1 MAARGAAP
9 WTALAG
15 RETTMRRRQF
25 IALLSGVSAW
35 PGAVLA
41 QTRKRPLV
49 GWLYYSR
56 NELAARYLGLVLD
69 GLRELG
75 QIEGRDF
82 EMVYRSAD
90 GLVERLP
97 RAAEELV
104 QLNPD
109 IIIASATI
117 QAVAAKKAT
126 DTIPIVVPVLADPV
140 GLSLVASEAR
150 PGGNVTGI
158 APYVK
163 GLPAKQLE
171 LAREVV
177 PGATRIGLV
186 DDVNDPKAHP
196 QRREIETAGKE
207 LEIKIV
213 PAEVRTASNI
223 GSAYEALAA
232 DGVEVVVVEQSS
244 MLIVARKEIA
254 EAAAAKK
261 LPTVYGYREHVEAG
275 GLISYGVN
283 LNSCFH
289 RAAYYVDKILKGAK
303 PGDLPVEFPTHIE
316 LLINL
321 KTAKALSLEIP
332 PTLLARADE
341 VIE

>member
-1 MAARGAAP
+1 
-9 WTALAG
+9 
-15 RETTMRRRQF
+15 
-25 IALLSGVSAW
+25 
-35 PGAVLA
+35 
-41 QTRKRPLV
+41 
-49 GWLYYSR
+49 
-56 NELAARYLGLVLD
+56 
-69 GLRELG
+69 
-75 QIEGRDF
+75 
-82 EMVYRSAD
+82 MVYRSAN
-90 GLVERLP
+90 LQVERLP
-97 RAAEELV
+97 KAAEELV

-109 IIIASATI
+109 IIVAPATL

-140 GLSLVASEAR
+140 GLGFVASEAR

-177 PGATRIGLV
+177 PGARRIGLV

-196 QRREIETAGKE
+196 QRREIEATGKE

-213 PAEVRTASNI
+213 PAEVRTAGDI
-223 GSAYEALAA
+223 GSAYDALAA
-232 DGVEVVVVEQSS
+232 GGVEVVIVEQSN
-244 MLIVARKEIA
+244 MLVVLRKQIA

-289 RAAYYVDKILKGAK
+289 RAAYYVDRILKGTK
-303 PGDLPVEFPTHIE
+303 PGDLPVEFPE
-316 LLINL
+316 RRFASQQNSPRLRA
-321 KTAKALSLEIP
+321 KTGREQMQQHAVRGRQSYSI
-332 PTLLARADE
+332 TSSARASSIGGISRPSATAGLRLMISSTFRGRLH
-341 VIE
+341 VLAAG

>member
-1 MAARGAAP
+1 
-9 WTALAG
+9 
-15 RETTMRRRQF
+15 MRRREF
-25 IALLSGVSAW
+25 VGLFAAIATS
-35 PGAVLA
+35 PQTVLA
-41 QTRKRPLV
+41 QTTKKRPLV
-49 GWLYYSR
+49 GWLYYNR
-56 NELAARYLGLVLD
+56 TNLVARYLGLVLD
-69 GLRELG
+69 GMRELG
-75 QIEGRDF
+75 DIEGRDF
-82 EMVYRSAD
+82 EMVYTSAD
-90 GLVERLP
+90 GHVERLP
-97 RAAEELV
+97 KAAEELV
-104 QLNPD
+104 QLKPD

-117 QAVAAKKAT
+117 QAVALKKAT
-126 DTIPIVVPVLADPV
+126 DTIPIVVPVLADPI
-140 GLSLVASEAR
+140 GLGFVANEAR

-196 QRREIETAGKE
+196 QRREIEAAGKK
-207 LEIKIV
+207 LEIKIL
-213 PAEVRTASNI
+213 PAEVRTAGDI

-232 DGVEVVVVEQSS
+232 GGVEVVIVEQSS
-244 MLIVARKEIA
+244 MLIVSRKQIA

-261 LPTVYGYREHVEAG
+261 LPSVYGYREHVEAG

-283 LNSCFH
+283 LDSCYH
-289 RAAYYVDKILKGAK
+289 RAAYYVDRILKGTK
-303 PGDLPVEFPTHIE
+303 PGDLPVEFPTRIE
-316 LLINL
+316 LVINL
-321 KTAKALSLEIP
+321 KIARALGLTIP

>member
-1 MAARGAAP
+1 MHRRRFITLLGGAA
-9 WTALAG
+9 A
-15 RETTMRRRQF
+15 
-25 IALLSGVSAW
+25 VW
-35 PGAVLA
+35 PHAVLA
-41 QTRKRPLV
+41 QTKKRPLV
-49 GWLYYSR
+49 GWLSYSQSD
-56 NELAARYLGLVLD
+56 LAAGYLEQLLKRM
-69 GLRELG
+69 RELG
-75 QIEGRDF
+75 LIGGRDF
-82 EMVYRSAD
+82 DMVYRSAEAD
-90 GLVERLP
+90 VERLP

-109 IIIASATI
+109 IIVATATL

-126 DTIPIVVPVLADPV
+126 NTIPIVVPVLADPV
-140 GLSLVASEAR
+140 GLGFVASEAR
-150 PGGNVTGI
+150 PSGNVTGI
-158 APYVK
+158 APYVE

-196 QRREIETAGKE
+196 QRREIEAAGKE

-213 PAEVRTASNI
+213 LAQVSTANDI
-223 GSAYEALAA
+223 GSAYDALAA
-232 DGVEVVVVEQSS
+232 AGVEVVVVEQSN
-244 MLIVARKEIA
+244 MLIASRKQIA
-254 EAAAAKK
+254 EAAAAKR

-289 RAAYYVDKILKGAK
+289 RAAYYVDRILKGAK
-303 PGDLPVEFPTHIE
+303 PGDLPVEFPTEIE
-316 LLINL
+316 LVINL
-321 KTAKALSLEIP
+321 KTAKALGLTIP
-332 PTLLARADE
+332 PRLLTRADE

>member
-1 MAARGAAP
+1 
-9 WTALAG
+9 
-15 RETTMRRRQF
+15 MRRRQF
-25 IALLSGVSAW
+25 IALVGGVSAW
-35 PGAVLA
+35 PLVVLA

-56 NELAARYLGLVLD
+56 NELVARYLGLVLD

-82 EMVYRSAD
+82 EMVYTSAD
-90 GLVERLP
+90 GHVERLP
-97 RAAEELV
+97 KAAQELV
-104 QLNPD
+104 QRNPD

-140 GLSLVASEAR
+140 GLGFVASEAR

-196 QRREIETAGKE
+196 QRREIEAAGKG

-213 PAEVRTASNI
+213 PAEVGTASDI
-223 GSAYEALAA
+223 GSAYEALAVA
-232 DGVEVVVVEQSS
+232 GVQVVVVEQSS
-244 MLIVARKEIA
+244 MLIVSRKQIA

-289 RAAYYVDKILKGAK
+289 RAAYYVDKILHGTKA
-303 PGDLPVEFPTHIE
+303 GDLPVEFPTN
-316 LLINL
+316 INSSSISKPRKPSASPCRQL
-321 KTAKALSLEIP
+321 CSPA
-332 PTLLARADE
+332 PTR
-341 VIE
+341 

>member
-1 MAARGAAP
+1 
-9 WTALAG
+9 
-15 RETTMRRRQF
+15 MRRREF
-25 IALLSGVSAW
+25 IGLLAAIAIS
-35 PGAVLA
+35 PQAVPA
-41 QTRKRPLV
+41 QTTKKRPLV
-49 GWLYYSR
+49 GWLYYS
-56 NELAARYLGLVLD
+56 ESDVVARFLGSLLK
-69 GLRELG
+69 GMRELG

-82 EMVYRSAD
+82 EMVYRSAN
-90 GLVERLP
+90 LQVERLP
-97 RAAEELV
+97 KAAEELV

-109 IIIASATI
+109 IIVAPATLR
-117 QAVAAKKAT
+117 AVAAKKAT

-140 GLSLVASEAR
+140 GLGFVASEAR

-177 PGATRIGLV
+177 PGARRIGLV

-196 QRREIETAGKE
+196 QRREIEATGKE

-213 PAEVRTASNI
+213 PAEVRTAGDI
-223 GSAYEALAA
+223 GSAYDALAA
-232 DGVEVVVVEQSS
+232 GGVEVVIVEQSN
-244 MLIVARKEIA
+244 MLVVLRKQIA

-289 RAAYYVDKILKGAK
+289 RAAYYVDRILKGTK
-303 PGDLPVEFPTHIE
+303 PGDLPVEFPTRIE
-316 LLINL
+316 LVINL
-321 KTAKALSLEIP
+321 TTAKALGLTMP
-332 PTLLARADE
+332 PGLLVAADE

>member
-1 MAARGAAP
+1 
-9 WTALAG
+9 
-15 RETTMRRRQF
+15 MRRREF
-25 IALLSGVSAW
+25 IGLLAAIAIS
-35 PGAVLA
+35 PQAVLA
-41 QTRKRPLV
+41 QTTKKRPLV
-49 GWLYYSR
+49 GWLYYS
-56 NELAARYLGLVLD
+56 ESDVVAGFLGSLLK
-69 GLRELG
+69 GMRELG

-82 EMVYRSAD
+82 EMVYRSAN
-90 GLVERLP
+90 LQVERLP
-97 RAAEELV
+97 KAAEELV

-109 IIIASATI
+109 IIVAPATL

-140 GLSLVASEAR
+140 GLGFVASEAR

-177 PGATRIGLV
+177 PGARRIGLV

-196 QRREIETAGKE
+196 QRREIEATGKE

-213 PAEVRTASNI
+213 PAEARTAGDI
-223 GSAYEALAA
+223 GSAYDALAA
-232 DGVEVVVVEQSS
+232 GGVEVVIVEQSN
-244 MLIVARKEIA
+244 MLVVLRKQIA
-254 EAAAAKK
+254 EAAAAKR

-289 RAAYYVDKILKGAK
+289 RAAYYVDRILKGTK
-303 PGDLPVEFPTHIE
+303 PGDLPVEFPTRIE
-316 LLINL
+316 LVINL
-321 KTAKALSLEIP
+321 KTAKTLGLEIP

>member
-1 MAARGAAP
+1 M
-9 WTALAG
+9 
-15 RETTMRRRQF
+15 
-25 IALLSGVSAW
+25 
-35 PGAVLA
+35 
-41 QTRKRPLV
+41 
-49 GWLYYSR
+49 
-56 NELAARYLGLVLD
+56 
-69 GLRELG
+69 RELG
-75 QIEGRDF
+75 LIEGRDF

-90 GLVERLP
+90 GHVERLP
-97 RAAEELV
+97 EAAEELV

-109 IIIASATI
+109 IIVASASI
-117 QAVAAKKAT
+117 QAVAVKKAT
-126 DTIPIVVPVLADPV
+126 NTIPIVVPVLADAV
-140 GLSLVASEAR
+140 ALGLVANEAR

-196 QRREIETAGKE
+196 QRREIEAAGKE
-207 LEIKIV
+207 LRIKIV
-213 PAEVRTASNI
+213 PAEVQTAGDI

-232 DGVEVVVVEQSS
+232 GGVEVVIVEQSS
-244 MLIVARKEIA
+244 MLIVSRKQIA

-283 LNSCFH
+283 LDSCFH
-289 RAAYYVDKILKGAK
+289 RAATYVYKILKGTSAA
-303 PGDLPVEFPTHIE
+303 DLPVEFPTKLE
-316 LLINL
+316 LVINL
-321 KTAKALSLEIP
+321 KTAKALGIEVP
-332 PTLLARADE
+332 PTLIARADE

>member
-1 MAARGAAP
+1 
-9 WTALAG
+9 
-15 RETTMRRRQF
+15 
-25 IALLSGVSAW
+25 
-35 PGAVLA
+35 VLA
-41 QTRKRPLV
+41 QIKKRPV
-49 GWLYYSR
+49 IGWLSYV
-56 NELAARYLGLVLD
+56 ETDITAGYLEQLLKGM
-69 GLRELG
+69 RELG
-75 QIEGRDF
+75 LIEGRDF
-82 EMVYRSAD
+82 DMVYTSAKFHP
-90 GLVERLP
+90 ERLAK
-97 RAAEELV
+97 AAEELV

-109 IIIASATI
+109 IIVAPATI

-140 GLSLVASEAR
+140 ELGFVASEAR
-150 PGGNVTGI
+150 PSGNVTGI

-196 QRREIETAGKE
+196 QRREIEAAAKD

-213 PAEVRTASNI
+213 VAEVGTPSDI
-223 GSAYEALAA
+223 GSAFDALAA
-232 DGVEVVVVEQSS
+232 AGVEVVVVEQSN
-244 MLIVARKEIA
+244 MLIVTRKQIA

-261 LPTVYGYREHVEAG
+261 LPTVYGYRELVEAG

-289 RAAYYVDKILKGAK
+289 RAAYYVDRILKGAK
-303 PGDLPVEFPTHIE
+303 PGDLPVEFPTNIE
-316 LLINL
+316 LVINL
-321 KTAKALSLEIP
+321 KTAKTLRLKIP
-332 PTLLARADE
+332 PTLLIRADE

>member
-1 MAARGAAP
+1 
-9 WTALAG
+9 
-15 RETTMRRRQF
+15 MRRREF
-25 IALLSGVSAW
+25 IGLLISAW
-35 PGAVLA
+35 PHTVLA
-41 QTRKRPLV
+41 QTKKRPLV
-49 GWLYYSR
+49 GWLWYS
-56 NELAARYLGLVLD
+56 EADIIVGYLQQLLKGM
-69 GLRELG
+69 RELG
-75 QIEGRDF
+75 LIEGRDF
-82 EMVYRSAD
+82 DMVYRSAD
-90 GLVERLP
+90 FHLERLA

-109 IIIASATI
+109 IIVAPATL
-117 QAVAAKKAT
+117 QAVAVKKAT

-140 GLSLVASEAR
+140 ELGFVKSEAR
-150 PGGNVTGI
+150 PSGNVTGI

-196 QRREIETAGKE
+196 QRREIEAAGKE
-207 LEIKIV
+207 LEIQIF
-213 PAEVRTASNI
+213 PAEVSSTSDI
-223 GSAYEALAA
+223 GSAYDALAA
-232 DGVEVVVVEQSS
+232 GGVEVVVMEQSN
-244 MLIVARKEIA
+244 MLIASRKQIA
-254 EAAAAKK
+254 EAAAAKE

-289 RAAYYVDKILKGAK
+289 RAAYFVDKILKGAK
-303 PGDLPVEFPTHIE
+303 PGDLPVEFPTDIE
-316 LLINL
+316 LVINL
-321 KTAKALSLEIP
+321 KTAKTLGLKIP
-332 PTLLARADE
+332 STLLIRAED